1 MAINLV
7 EFKINN
13 MSREIEVKARVKNFD
28 QIIAKLKE
36 LGAEF
41 LEPIIQDDQI
51 FVEKNYGD
59 FVKMH
64 LGANI
69 LRIRTVNN
77 EKSFFT
83 LKQSIKNELDCIEKQ
98 TEITKPK
105 EMYDAIIMMGYVN
118 VVNIYKT
125 RQKVK
130 YTDYTVCLDQIRD
143 LGNFIEIERLFQD
156 DKEADGVQDEIIKF
170 LQTLGVE
177 KNDIEMHGYD
187 TLMYLKLNNKN

>member
-130 YTDYTVCLDQIRD
+130 YTDYTVCLDQVRD

>member
-1 MAINLV
+1 
-7 EFKINN
+7 

-105 EMYDAIIMMGYVN
+105 EMYDAIIMMGYTN
-118 VVNIYKT
+118 IVNIYKT

-130 YTDYTVCLDQIRD
+130 YTDYTICLDQVRD

-170 LQTLGVE
+170 LHTLGVE